1 MFNLEK
7 VSNCIYV
14 FMSLVIKYRVLKE
27 ESVNTGVIIDVDDE
41 FTATAG
47 GGDGGGRMGGVDTTQ
62 PSTKNN
68 QQTDSVGSSFSK
80 KVYFSFLEFLYQ
92 SYVLYFE
99 KQTRI

>member
-1 MFNLEK
+1 
-7 VSNCIYV
+7 
-14 FMSLVIKYRVLKE
+14 MSLVIKYRVLKE

-47 GGDGGGRMGGVDTTQ
+47 GGDGGGRMGGVDTTP

-80 KVYFSFLEFLYQ
+80 KVFLVFWSLY
-92 SYVLYFE
+92 
-99 KQTRI
+99 TNHT